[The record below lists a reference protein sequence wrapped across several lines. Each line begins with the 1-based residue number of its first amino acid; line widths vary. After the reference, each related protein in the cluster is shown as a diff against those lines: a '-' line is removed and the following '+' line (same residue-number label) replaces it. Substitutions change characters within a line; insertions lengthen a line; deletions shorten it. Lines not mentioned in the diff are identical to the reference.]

1 MTISK
6 RLEVAETLTLEVC
19 RDAISNIFQRLNT
32 EQLERFCSLAL
43 VGESRKLTELEQ
55 TEFDELLAQ
64 IDLDAMTQ
72 CQCDF
77 YLKNE
82 SESLKRT

>member
-19 RDAISNIFQRLNT
+19 REALSKTFEKLTTPQIQ
-32 EQLERFCSLAL
+32 QFCYLAL

-55 TEFDELLAQ
+55 TEFDELLAL
-64 IDLDAMTQ
+64 IDPDAMKQ

-77 YLKNE
+77 YLNNDH
-82 SESLKRT
+82 SL